1 MIGKLPVL
9 IGSKVS
15 SSNSCDLDLK
25 CHHFGGTNTRI
36 KSSNKLWKKTKI
48 GTMIKKTLY
57 HKFKF
62 GRQ

>member
-15 SSNSCDLDLK
+15 SSCSCDLDLK

-36 KSSNKLWKKTKI
+36 KSLNKLWKKTKI
-48 GTMIKKTLY
+48 GNKIKKNS
-57 HKFKF
+57 
-62 GRQ
+62 